1 MADYYLNVVNEHD
14 KIIGRELKSK
24 KLELGFISRVVAI
37 YLRDSEGK
45 FLMCKRADHKDD
57 AAGLWDLAAC
67 GNVESGETYEKAA
80 ARELKEE
87 LDISCP
93 LELLGKFYEEV
104 EATKGVILKV
114 FCSEFLGYTNKTPK
128 LNHELSEFR
137 KMTFG
142 EIGSELTRSP
152 EKFCHGFR
160 IDFENV
166 KGRLI
171 NL

>member
-1 MADYYLNVVNEHD
+1 MTDYYIDVVNEKD
-14 KIIGRELKSK
+14 EIIGKELKSK
-24 KLELGFISRVVAI
+24 KRELGFISRVVAV
-37 YLRDSEGK
+37 YLLDSEKK

-67 GNVESGETYEKAA
+67 GNVESRETYEEAA

-104 EATKGVILKV
+104 EATKGGILKV
-114 FCSEFLGYTNKTPK
+114 FCSEFLGYTDETPK

-137 KMTFG
+137 KMSFS
-142 EIGSELTRSP
+142 EIESEIAATP

-160 IDFENV
+160 IDFELV
-166 KGRLI
+166 KDKLK